1 MKLAEVMKELKS
13 LGNPQTVKTYRRHG
27 ADGPMFGVKIGDL
40 KKLLRKI
47 KNDQSLAMQLWDT
60 GNSDAMYLA
69 SLVADGS
76 QMTKTQLNAWAKT
89 AWWYMLSGYAVPFVA
104 AEHRDATSIAMK
116 WINSKK
122 KEHIASA
129 GWSTY
134 SLVMATR
141 DDSELDR
148 DEIKSL
154 LKQVEKE
161 IENAP
166 NRVRYCM
173 NGFVISVGTYV
184 KPLLRTAK
192 ATAKRIG
199 KVHVEM
205 GDTACKVPLATDS
218 IEKIESMG
226 RLGAKRK
233 STKC

>member
-1 MKLAEVMKELKS
+1 MRELKAM
-13 LGNPQTVKTYRRHG
+13 GNPQTVKTFRRHG

-40 KKLLRKI
+40 KKVLRKI

-69 SLVADGS
+69 SLVADGR
-76 QMTKTQLNAWAKT
+76 QMTKTQLNAWAKS

-104 AEHRDATSIAMK
+104 AEHPDATAIAMK
-116 WINSKK
+116 WISSK
-122 KEHIASA
+122 KEHVASA

-134 SLVMATR
+134 SLVVATR
-141 DDSELDR
+141 DDSDLNLS
-148 DEIKSL
+148 EIKTL
-154 LKQVEKE
+154 LKRAESE
-161 IENAP
+161 IETAQ

-173 NGFVISVGTYV
+173 NGFVISVGAYV
-184 KPLLRTAK
+184 QPLFKNAK

-199 KVHVEM
+199 KVSVDM
-205 GDTACKVPLATDS
+205 GDTACKVPLATEA

-226 RLGAKRK
+226 RVGKKRS